1 LPIKNKKAVES
12 ERQKKDPGENLANAE
27 LSGSDRDLPD
37 DDDEEPEVAYNGW
50 KIRELER

>member
-1 LPIKNKKAVES
+1 LPINQKAVES